1 MPTLARLGLASLLL
15 VACGKPVDDNG
26 QEATFTKASMTLPQ
40 GNPADAN
47 RTLASEVG
55 VELVAMVVMFDR
67 LHTGDTLAEA
77 LNRKPGRL
85 CTVDLDKDGTP
96 DPLTVVV
103 TDEPDSHAVEIR
115 SNTALGEFVVITITF
130 DNEWAFTGHFDGR
143 KTGPASTYANP
154 LPAAA
159 TAATVAVA
167 ATPSPPPAA
176 PLPSSAP
183 PAAAPTPAAT
193 P

>member
-1 MPTLARLGLASLLL
+1 MTTLARLGLAALLL
-15 VACGKPVDDNG
+15 VACGKPVDDRG

-55 VELVAMVVMFDR
+55 VELIAMVVMFDR

-85 CTVDLDKDGTP
+85 CTVDLDKDGKP

-103 TDEPDSHAVEIR
+103 TDEPDSHIVEIR
-115 SNTALGEFVVITITF
+115 SKTSLGEFVIITITF

-143 KTGPASTYANP
+143 KTGPSSTYANP
-154 LPAAA
+154 LPA
-159 TAATVAVA
+159 TATVAVA
-167 ATPSPPPAA
+167 ATTPPSTPLTPDAPPPSGAPPTA
-176 PLPSSAP
+176 PL
-183 PAAAPTPAAT
+183 PAAT

>member
-1 MPTLARLGLASLLL
+1 MTILARLGLAALLL
-15 VACGKPVDDNG
+15 VACGKPVDATG
-26 QEATFTKASMTLPQ
+26 KEATFTRASMSLPQ
-40 GNPADAN
+40 GNPADPN
-47 RTLASEVG
+47 RTLASDVG
-55 VELVAMVVMFDR
+55 VELIAMVVMFDR

-85 CTVDLDKDGTP
+85 CTVDLDKDGAP

-103 TDEPDSHAVEIR
+103 TDEPASHIVEIR

-130 DNEWAFTGHFDGR
+130 DSEWAFTGHFDGR

-154 LPAAA
+154 LPA
-159 TAATVAVA
+159 TAVA
-167 ATPSPPPAA
+167 TTSPIAA
-176 PLPSSAP
+176 L
-183 PAAAPTPAAT
+183 PAAAPPAT